1 MKSRVTEVLLAVA
14 AMTFAAGYSA
24 LAGPEEAAPA
34 ITMAGETL
42 LTPTVPAPQPSW
54 LERDRLTGD
63 WGGAR
68 TWLQEHGITLAPR
81 LTQFYQGMGA
91 GDGDHDF
98 EYAGKADLLLNADLS
113 KLGLW
118 KGLSLTI

>member
-1 MKSRVTEVLLAVA
+1 MKSRVTEVFLAVA
-14 AMTFAAGYSA
+14 AVTFAVGYSA
-24 LAGPEEAAPA
+24 LAGLEEAPPI
-34 ITMAGETL
+34 ITMGGETI
-42 LTPTVPAPQPSW
+42 LTPAAPAPQPSW

-81 LTQFYQGMGA
+81 LTQFYQGMVA

-98 EYAGKADLLLNADLS
+98 EYAGKADLLLSADLS
-113 KLGLW
+113 KL
-118 KGLSLTI
+118 

>member
-1 MKSRVTEVLLAVA
+1 MKSRVTEVFLAVA

-24 LAGPEEAAPA
+24 LAGPEEAAPI
-34 ITMAGETL
+34 ITVGGETIL
-42 LTPTVPAPQPSW
+42 ASTALAPQPGW
-54 LERDRLTGD
+54 LERDTLTGD

-68 TWLQEHGITLAPR
+68 TWLQEYGITLKPR
-81 LTQFYQGMGA
+81 LTQFYQGMVA

-113 KLGLW
+113 K
-118 KGLSLTI
+118 